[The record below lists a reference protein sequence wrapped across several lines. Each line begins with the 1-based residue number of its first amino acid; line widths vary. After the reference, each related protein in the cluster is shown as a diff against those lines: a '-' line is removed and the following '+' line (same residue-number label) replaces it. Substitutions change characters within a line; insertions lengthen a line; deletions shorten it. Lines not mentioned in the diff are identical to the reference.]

1 MTDAL
6 LPLLVEPETL
16 EKSLGNEN
24 LLIVD
29 LSKAETYA
37 RLHIPG
43 AVHLDYPQ
51 IIAARRPA
59 MGLLPDDGAL
69 ETLFSAIGI
78 DADTHVVA
86 CDDEGGG
93 RASRLLWTLAA
104 AGHTKYSLLNG
115 GLHAWANEGH
125 PLESERV
132 TPVPKT
138 FRVQRD
144 PAPVA
149 TREYVQEHLGDPAV
163 CLLDVRT
170 PAEFS
175 GMKRFAERG
184 GHIPGAVNLDWTMLI
199 DTTRNMRFKPD
210 AELKT
215 LLASVGATPER
226 EVITYCQTHHRSA
239 HTWMVLKY
247 LGYPDARGYPG
258 SWSDWGNDPSLPVE

>member
-59 MGLLPDDGAL
+59 MGLLPDDGTL